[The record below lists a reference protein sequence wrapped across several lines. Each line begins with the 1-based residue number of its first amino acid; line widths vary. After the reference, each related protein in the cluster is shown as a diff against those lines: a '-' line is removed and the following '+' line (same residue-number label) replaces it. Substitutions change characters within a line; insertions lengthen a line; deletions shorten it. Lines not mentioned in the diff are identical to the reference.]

1 VALLRDVVDA
11 AGSRPWAPNERSGS
25 GSGDRLRLDFLWN
38 GDSML
43 NVTRFLI
50 CEEISMACQRRRAL
64 RHD

>member
-11 AGSRPWAPNERSGS
+11 AGSRSWAPNERSGS
-25 GSGDRLRLDFLWN
+25 GSGDMLRLDFLWN

-50 CEEISMACQRRRAL
+50 CEEIL
-64 RHD
+64 